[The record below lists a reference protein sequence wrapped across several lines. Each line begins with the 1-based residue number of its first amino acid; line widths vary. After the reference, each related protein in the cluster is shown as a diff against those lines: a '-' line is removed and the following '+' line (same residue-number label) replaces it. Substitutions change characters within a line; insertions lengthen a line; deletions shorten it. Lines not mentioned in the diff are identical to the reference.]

1 MLEKDELRDRCA
13 FKVPGAELA
22 ELGFMGILSRPL
34 LLFSLPGI
42 PTLLGLVL
50 FCIKRADRGL
60 VLLDE
65 SPSNKLEAL
74 QPEKE
79 AKKYFP
85 AKFSVENKT

>member
-1 MLEKDELRDRCA
+1 M
-13 FKVPGAELA
+13 PGAELA

-74 QPEKE
+74 QPEKNNKE
-79 AKKYFP
+79 I
-85 AKFSVENKT
+85 FSRQILSTKQNINKNSNADWSV